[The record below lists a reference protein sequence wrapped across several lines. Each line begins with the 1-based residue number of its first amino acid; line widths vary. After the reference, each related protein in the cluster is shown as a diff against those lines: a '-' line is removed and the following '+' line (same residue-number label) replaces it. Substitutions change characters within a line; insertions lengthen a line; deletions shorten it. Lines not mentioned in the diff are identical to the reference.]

1 MKKGKERWHLLPTVV
16 DHVALPTHSESVRHA
31 STAWVTDFSSLFC
44 LGFIHA
50 PEPNWHNFHSH
61 HLTRTYK
68 HAHALNAW
76 AIKGHA
82 GWVLLCC
89 SDCYSE
95 RQRPR
100 V

>member
-16 DHVALPTHSESVRHA
+16 DHVALPTQSESVRHA
-31 STAWVTDFSSLFC
+31 STAWVTDFFVSFFLTPSS
-44 LGFIHA
+44 
-50 PEPNWHNFHSH
+50 PSNWHNFHSH

>member
-1 MKKGKERWHLLPTVV
+1 MASSAHCGRSCRAADTVRIC
-16 DHVALPTHSESVRHA
+16 AARLNS
-31 STAWVTDFSSLFC
+31 WVTDFFVSFFLTPSS
-44 LGFIHA
+44 
-50 PEPNWHNFHSH
+50 PSNWHNFHSH